1 MRLKTYKMKEIFTQD
16 ELDDLLR
23 SAGQKLVIV
32 DFWAT
37 WCGPCKVIGPMF
49 RKLANDPEYEKDVIF
64 ASVDVDEANEL
75 AEEIGIECMPTIM
88 FFKNSEKIDEMS
100 GANKAKLVEKIE
112 ELRKR

>member
-1 MRLKTYKMKEIFTQD
+1 MKEIFTQD
-16 ELDDLLR
+16 ELDDLLK
-23 SAGQKLVIV
+23 SAGQKLVII

-64 ASVDVDEANEL
+64 ASVDVDEAN
-75 AEEIGIECMPTIM
+75 
-88 FFKNSEKIDEMS
+88 IDEMS

>member
-1 MRLKTYKMKEIFTQD
+1 MKEIFTQE
-16 ELDDLLR
+16 ELDDLLK
-23 SAGQKLVIV
+23 SAGHKLIII

-49 RKLANDPEYEKDVIF
+49 RKLAHDSEYEKDVIF

-88 FFKNSEKIDEMS
+88 FFKDGEKIDEMS

-112 ELRKR
+112 ELRKK